1 MKKAL
6 LLSFFC
12 LPSALIF
19 AQNAPIDFET
29 GGYGASWTW
38 TVFENVDNPALEII
52 ANPDMD
58 AVNGSATVA
67 KFTAREA
74 GQPWAGC
81 ESLHGSDIGQYTL
94 TPETSVIKI
103 MVWKSTISDV
113 GIKLVEPGNGSL
125 GEIKIAN
132 TVVNQWEE
140 ITFDFSSREGTLF
153 DQIVIFPDFYDR
165 PTDNICYFDN
175 ITFGSQTANPIPTPL
190 TAAPDP
196 TIPDSLV
203 ISMFSDVYTDV
214 AVDTWQTVWSSA
226 ALNEI
231 EINGNP
237 TKKYSQLDFVGI
249 ETVGA
254 NLIDA
259 SNMTN
264 FHLDFWSHNITEFR
278 IKLVDFGA
286 DGAFEGG
293 DDSEHQI
300 TFTPT
305 ALEEWVSFDIPMSDF
320 TGLTSSGHIAQLILS
335 CLPVGGGVAYID
347 NVYYSRPPIVSVGEI
362 NAATFDI
369 YPNPT
374 QNNLR
379 ITANS
384 PVERVEV
391 YNLIGER
398 VADIQPMAKNTNI
411 DLATQSQGIY
421 LVKVTINGQT
431 SVRKVVKN

>member
-1 MKKAL
+1 
-6 LLSFFC
+6 
-12 LPSALIF
+12 
-19 AQNAPIDFET
+19 
-29 GGYGASWTW
+29 
-38 TVFENVDNPALEII
+38 
-52 ANPDMD
+52 
-58 AVNGSATVA
+58 
-67 KFTAREA
+67 
-74 GQPWAGC
+74 
-81 ESLHGSDIGQYTL
+81 
-94 TPETSVIKI
+94 
-103 MVWKSTISDV
+103 
-113 GIKLVEPGNGSL
+113 
-125 GEIKIAN
+125 
-132 TVVNQWEE
+132 
-140 ITFDFSSREGTLF
+140 
-153 DQIVIFPDFYDR
+153 
-165 PTDNICYFDN
+165 
-175 ITFGSQTANPIPTPL
+175 
-190 TAAPDP
+190 
-196 TIPDSLV
+196 
-203 ISMFSDVYTDV
+203 MFSDVYTDV
-214 AVDTWQTVWSSA
+214 VVDTWQTVWSST
-226 ALNEI
+226 ALSEI
-231 EINGNP
+231 EVAGNP

-259 SNMTN
+259 SEMTN
-264 FHLDFWSHNITEFR
+264 FHMDFWSHNITEFR

-305 ALEEWVSFDIPMSDF
+305 ALEEWVSFDIPMTDF

-362 NAATFDI
+362 NAATFEI

-384 PVERVEV
+384 PVERIEV
-391 YNLIGER
+391 FNLVGER
-398 VADIQPMAKNTNI
+398 VADVQPMANNTNI
-411 DLATQSQGIY
+411 DLAAQSQGIY